1 MSLLARMVVVMKR
14 RMWFAASLI
23 VLMGTSACSGG
34 TAATVEA
41 SGTGLD
47 GVEFVVHQAP
57 G

>member
-1 MSLLARMVVVMKR
+1 LLVRMVVVMKR
-14 RMWFAASLI
+14 RMWLVAPLI

-34 TAATVEA
+34 TTAMVEA
-41 SGTGLD
+41 AGTELD